1 MELWDILDE
10 NGNFTGVVL
19 DKDDKKTWEKN
30 NYHQGVDAWIINS
43 ENKILIQKR
52 SIQKKREPN
61 VWSMTVGGSVIKGE
75 KILEALNREA
85 NEELGI
91 SLNLDNATKI
101 QHYKLPNLWLD
112 VYLIKQEVDISKIKL
127 RPEEVSEVKFA
138 SFDEIEN
145 IYKNNL
151 FMKNRWEYVR
161 DSIKKV
167 IK

>member
-1 MELWDILDE
+1 
-10 NGNFTGVVL
+10 
-19 DKDDKKTWEKN
+19 
-30 NYHQGVDAWIINS
+30 
-43 ENKILIQKR
+43 
-52 SIQKKREPN
+52 
-61 VWSMTVGGSVIKGE
+61 MTVGGSVIKGE

-138 SFDEIEN
+138 SFDEIED
-145 IYKNNL
+145 IYKQNL